1 MNAVGEPSP
10 ANPLWRLEA
19 ARWGL
24 SDLLIRTV
32 KKELLDTYR
41 EFLRIVPF

>member
-1 MNAVGEPSP
+1 MNALAEPKQ
-10 ANPLWRLEA
+10 ANRLWLEA

-32 KKELLDTYR
+32 KKELLDTYM
-41 EFLRIVPF
+41 EFSGTVPI